1 MTTTDDAPLLAREED
16 HPQEIVASHGK
27 VRVIAID
34 SARYC
39 DARNTG
45 DVMVAASYCGV
56 LPVRLMAPHR
66 PRAVIG
72 HDVNIAKDGSGIQGL
87 FYLEAL
93 GIPAATVDGRTGEL
107 GNARDMY
114 DNGSI
119 SRMNILAERCGVT
132 IGMATKRA
140 AELLATNDPGDT
152 TPTTKVRREAK
163 ETSASGRQ
171 IVVTDSIV
179 FAHPDDNRNVLVTAG
194 HTGPT
199 GARFITEVSP
209 HGFICADG
217 GRSKN
222 DSGISGLV
230 MLQEA
235 GLAGA
240 CYDVSTAAMGD
251 AFDAWDVGRIA
262 ACNELARNRGVYVGQ
277 RVDEA
282 ARCLLAETTGAAS
295 SPQARHEET
304 GSMLL
309 RSGQLAALSP
319 KFAEGL
325 ARVREVCDLDG
336 ALPAGIKALFMATAA
351 VVRNHEE
358 TARRELRR
366 AVERGVTVKQLQGAA
381 VSVLIS
387 RGESVFQK
395 FWAACEQA
403 TGGMPVL
410 APPSPRPQFDA
421 SAQKAKDY
429 FISYFGFVPSYIE
442 LMADEAPRALEGYFL
457 MREWALSENMLESK
471 YVELLLC
478 TVNAAEFASR
488 FVGIHAVGARNVGA
502 TEAEIVEAVVCAIP
516 ISGVASWLPGAD
528 GVRPPA
534 S

>member
-1 MTTTDDAPLLAREED
+1 MVRRGGLLVSTDVAPLLAREED
-16 HPQEIVASHGK
+16 HPQELLATHGS
-27 VRVIAID
+27 VRVIGID

-39 DARNTG
+39 DARNIG

-56 LPVRLMAPHR
+56 LPVRLMAPHQ

-93 GIPAATVDGRTGEL
+93 GIPAATVDGSTAEL
-107 GNARDMY
+107 GNALDMFT
-114 DNGSI
+114 NGKI

-132 IGMATKRA
+132 YGMAAQQA
-140 AELLATNDPGDT
+140 AELLATQDPGDV
-152 TPTTKVRREAK
+152 TPTTKVRREIK
-163 ETSASGRQ
+163 ESSAANRS

-179 FAHPDDNRNVLVTAG
+179 FAQPEDNRNVLVTAG

-251 AFDAWDVGRIA
+251 AFDAWEVGRIA
-262 ACNELARNRGVYVGQ
+262 ACNELARQRGVYVGQ

-282 ARCLLAETTGAAS
+282 ARCLLAETTGAPS

-304 GSMLL
+304 GSVLL
-309 RSGQLAALSP
+309 RSGQLAGLTP

-366 AVERGVTVKQLQGAA
+366 AVERGVTVKQAPRCLCSSRA
-381 VSVLIS
+381 VSRCFRNS
-387 RGESVFQK
+387 GQ
-395 FWAACEQA
+395 
-403 TGGMPVL
+403 
-410 APPSPRPQFDA
+410 PPSRRQAECPCSPHRHRARLLTHRQTRQRSTSSPTSVLFPV
-421 SAQKAKDY
+421 
-429 FISYFGFVPSYIE
+429 ISSGWPTRH
-442 LMADEAPRALEGYFL
+442 RAHSRAISSCGSG
-457 MREWALSENMLESK
+457 RCRKICLSRSM
-471 YVELLLC
+471 
-478 TVNAAEFASR
+478 
-488 FVGIHAVGARNVGA
+488 
-502 TEAEIVEAVVCAIP
+502 
-516 ISGVASWLPGAD
+516 
-528 GVRPPA
+528 
-534 S
+534 

>member
-1 MTTTDDAPLLAREED
+1 MTTTDEAPLLAREED
-16 HPQEIVASHGK
+16 HPQELVATHGG

-87 FYLEAL
+87 FFLEAL

-132 IGMATKRA
+132 IGMATKKA
-140 AELLATNDPGDT
+140 AELLATEDPGDT
-152 TPTTKVRREAK
+152 SPTTKVRRETK
-163 ETSASGRQ
+163 ETSPTGRQ

-179 FAHPDDNRNVLVTAG
+179 FAHPDDKRHVLVTAG

-217 GRSKN
+217 GKSKN
-222 DSGISGLV
+222 DSGVSGLA
-230 MLQEA
+230 MLQES

-251 AFDAWDVGRIA
+251 AFDAWEVGRIA
-262 ACNELARNRGVYVGQ
+262 ACNELAQQRGVYVGQ

-282 ARCLLAETTGAAS
+282 ARCLLAETSGALS
-295 SPQARHEET
+295 SPQARHEDT

-309 RSGQLAALSP
+309 RTGQLAALSP

-325 ARVREVCDLDG
+325 ARVREVCDFDG

-351 VVRNHEE
+351 IVRNHDE
-358 TARRELRR
+358 TGRRELRR
-366 AVERGVTVKQLQGAA
+366 AVDRGVTVKQLQGAA

-395 FWAACEQA
+395 FWAAVEQA
-403 TGGMPVL
+403 TGGMPVI
-410 APPSPRPQFDA
+410 APPSPRPSFDA

-429 FISYFGFVPSYIE
+429 FVSYFGFVPSYIE

-457 MREWALSENMLESK
+457 MREWALSENLLESK

-478 TVNAAEFASR
+478 TVNAAEFSSR
-488 FVGIHAVGARNVGA
+488 FVGIHAVGARKAGA
-502 TEAEIVEAVVCAIP
+502 SEAEIVEAVVCAIP

-528 GVRPPA
+528 GVRPPQT
-534 S
+534 